1 MDINQIAGMTR
12 QELMDCISKK
22 KDEIAQKI
30 KNGETEPTF
39 SIGAE
44 SFTIKEWD
52 KLLAKVDKNN
62 EQVRKEQEQRKEALE
77 KETLEKRGLS
87 KNRQDSLYL
96 DILDSDSIRRNYFLE
111 KVNGTYKGSCP
122 YEYMAVNGVISYN
135 GVDFICDTEK
145 NAICLGDMSN
155 RGDVLTIPLENG
167 GSLMVNRNNL
177 GDLAQAISMFTP
189 EDIKRIMCAIADDN
203 KAQEAQK
210 ELEDDENSIGKAA
223 EEEIFDEVNMDV
235 IKILTKNN
243 YDADSEFV

>member
-1 MDINQIAGMTR
+1 MEINQVARMTR
-12 QELMDCISKK
+12 QELMECISNK

-39 SIGAE
+39 SIGAQ

-77 KETLEKRGLS
+77 KEALQKRGLS

-96 DILDSDSIRRNYFLE
+96 DILDSEKIRRNYFLE

-122 YEYMAVNGVISYN
+122 YEYMAENGMISYK

-155 RGDVLTIPLENG
+155 RSDVLTIPLENG

-210 ELEDDENSIGKAA
+210 ELEDDENSIGNDA
-223 EEEIFDEVNMDV
+223 EEKIFGDENTDV
-235 IKILTKNN
+235 IKMLTED
-243 YDADSEFV
+243 YYG